1 MVRWWGGEGQ
11 GGVDLRFFLHSQDAE
26 RAELLVYLQ
35 QFGDILDYH
44 FAVDDLQSVVGLAFL
59 LMEGAVDDVC
69 QEGAVAEV
77 GLYVGFLDKGA
88 AVGDVFVYKV
98 GCAVEDVAE
107 LAVVDGLG
115 VGVGL
120 LDVCYVLVV
129 EGEGAAYV
137 GVEG

>member
-1 MVRWWGGEGQ
+1 MFC
-11 GGVDLRFFLHSQDAE
+11 L
-26 RAELLVYLQ
+26 
-35 QFGDILDYH
+35 
-44 FAVDDLQSVVGLAFL
+44 
-59 LMEGAVDDVC
+59 EGAVDDVC

-107 LAVVDGLG
+107 QAVVDGLG
-115 VGVGL
+115 VGL
-120 LDVCYVLVV
+120 LDVGYVLVV

-137 GVEG
+137 CVEG

>member
-1 MVRWWGGEGQ
+1 MVRRGDGEGQ
-11 GGVDLRFFLHSQDAE
+11 GGVDFCFFFHGEDGE
-26 RAELLVYLQ
+26 GTELLVDLEEL
-35 QFGDILDYH
+35 GDVLDYH
-44 FAVDDLQSVVGLAFL
+44 FAVDDLQSVVGGALFCL
-59 LMEGAVDDVC
+59 EGAVDDVC

-77 GLYVGFLDKGA
+77 GLYVGFFDKGA

-107 LAVVDGLG
+107 QAVVDGLG

-137 GVEG
+137 CVEG

>member
-1 MVRWWGGEGQ
+1 MVRRGDGEGQ
-11 GGVDLRFFLHSQDAE
+11 LRVHLRFFFHSEDGE
-26 RAELLVYLQ
+26 GAELLVDLEEL
-35 QFGDILDYH
+35 GNVLDYH
-44 FAVDDLQSVVGLAFL
+44 FAVDDLQSVVGGALFCL
-59 LMEGAVDDVC
+59 EGAVDDVC

-98 GCAVEDVAE
+98 GCAVDDVAE
-107 LAVVDGLG
+107 QAVVDGLG

-120 LDVCYVLVV
+120 LDVGYVLVV

-137 GVEG
+137 CVEG